1 MGGNHGTGTV
11 VADIFFDLGGKD
23 EDKTIHCLCSRAFAQ
38 DWESYRSGFKTRFV
52 ETELAGNDSEE
63 GEGEGEE
70 EEQAEEEEGP
80 GDGSEPWD
88 EETAL
93 MASMGLPLEFASS
106 SSQKQQVK
114 TDHISK
120 RGKWKRTGSH
130 WEAEPE
136 VPPTQE
142 LQCEEQP
149 AQTVLGTEEAHASE
163 SHPGWELYWEQQGQ
177 VLLWQGWLETH
188 PEDSSDQQVAPWDCP
203 NRKSEWEMHYSQ
215 SYYHYRDQFNYW
227 ASQGWTVDD
236 THSVPAHGEA
246 GSNETTQEGCEWE
259 GEVGSLGSDAVIGGG
274 PEVEE
279 AVNLI
284 GQMSLC
290 SRAAESTGCQS
301 DDQSDQVP
309 CCHGDEP
316 SDGGGHKRSSS
327 SRAGTESAESS
338 QHSSGVENRRGSL
351 EKRSCHDEEEDDEGD
366 DNPPERRGVKIKR
379 SHELDADEDPPPGRV
394 EAAWARLGL
403 KRGPKPEFRSTL
415 RLRQG
420 GAARREGPSGQYKA
434 ASGCNKHIFFT
445 EEGGTA
451 EPKVSKTLR
460 KVQSFLKQVLS
471 DGEAAPGSDG
481 HAEGDGVAGDAA
493 RGPEE
498 EKEEQEE
505 EEQPAKK
512 VEGSAP
518 PAPLQ
523 PSLQTDS
530 NEESEG
536 APKRTLLP
544 LDIPDYL
551 LPDTPE
557 GQVDTECERPSIVET
572 AKTSSKKKKTKTTKR
587 KKRKALGVPPEIAAE
602 PDLAK
607 YWVQRYRLFSRFDE
621 GVKLDHEGWFSVTPE
636 KIAQHIAL
644 RVQNSFAC
652 DLIIDAFCG
661 VGGNAIQFA
670 LTGKRVIAIDID
682 PVRLALAQNNAGVY
696 GVSDQI
702 DFVQA
707 DFLQVAPRLRAD
719 VVFLSPPWGGPD
731 YLSADVF
738 DIKTMMC
745 PDGFEIFRLAKLI
758 SDNIVYFLPRN
769 ADVDQ
774 IASLAGPGG
783 RVEVEQNFLNNKL
796 KTITAY
802 FGNLIQSGS

>member
-1 MGGNHGTGTV
+1 MGGNHGIAIV
-11 VADIFFDLGGKD
+11 VADIFLNLVGLD

-52 ETELAGNDSEE
+52 ETELTGNDSE
-63 GEGEGEE
+63 EGEGEE

-80 GDGSEPWD
+80 ADGSEHWD

-93 MASMGLPLEFASS
+93 MVSMGLPLEFASS

-120 RGKWKRTGSH
+120 RGRGKRIGSH

-142 LQCEEQP
+142 LQCEEQH

-163 SHPGWELYWEQQGQ
+163 SHLGWELYWEQQGQ
-177 VLLWQGWLETH
+177 ALLWQGWLETH

-203 NRKSEWEMHYSQ
+203 NRKSEWEMHYNQ
-215 SYYHYRDQFNYW
+215 TYYYYRDQFNYW

-236 THSVPAHGEA
+236 THSVPAQGEA
-246 GSNETTQEGCEWE
+246 GSNETNQEGRECE
-259 GEVGSLGSDAVIGGG
+259 GEAGSLGRDSAIGG

-290 SRAAESTGCQS
+290 STGCQRGGQS
-301 DDQSDQVP
+301 DSQSDQVP
-309 CCHGDEP
+309 RCHGDKP
-316 SDGGGHKRSSS
+316 SDGGGRKRSSS

-338 QHSSGVENRRGSL
+338 QHSSSVEIRRGSL

-366 DNPPERRGVKIKR
+366 DDPPDRRGVKIKR

-403 KRGPKPEFRSTL
+403 KRGPNPAFRSTL

-420 GAARREGPSGQYKA
+420 GAAHHKGTSNR
-434 ASGCNKHIFFT
+434 CNKHIFFT

-451 EPKVSKTLR
+451 EPKISTALR
-460 KVQSFLKQVLS
+460 KVQSFLEQVLS
-471 DGEAAPGSDG
+471 DGEATPGLDG
-481 HAEGDGVAGDAA
+481 HADVDGVAVDAT
-493 RGPEE
+493 RGPG
-498 EKEEQEE
+498 EE
-505 EEQPAKK
+505 EEEREEEDQPARKA
-512 VEGSAP
+512 EDSAP
-518 PAPLQ
+518 PAPPQ

-530 NEESEG
+530 NEENEG

-557 GQVDTECERPSIVET
+557 GQVNSESERPSAAET
-572 AKTSSKKKKTKTTKR
+572 AKTSLKKKKKKTKVMKR
-587 KKRKALGVPPEIAAE
+587 KKRKALEVPPEIAAE

-644 RVQNSFAC
+644 RVQDSFSC

-707 DFLQVAPRLRAD
+707 DFLQVAPHLRAD
-719 VVFLSPPWGGPD
+719 VVFLSPLWGGPD

-738 DIKTMMC
+738 DIKTMM
-745 PDGFEIFRLAKLI
+745 LAKLI
-758 SDNIVYFLPRN
+758 SDKIVYFLPRN

-802 FGNLIQSGS
+802 FGSLIQSGS